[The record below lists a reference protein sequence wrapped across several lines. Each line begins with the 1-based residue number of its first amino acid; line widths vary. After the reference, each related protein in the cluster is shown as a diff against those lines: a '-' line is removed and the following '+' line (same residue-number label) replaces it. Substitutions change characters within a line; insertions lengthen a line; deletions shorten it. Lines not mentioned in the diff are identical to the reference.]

1 MKFSVALILLFSV
14 LTSTAQKKA
23 MSLIDFLNIPG
34 VSDPVLSPDGK
45 QFVYVKAES
54 DWKEGR
60 QISHLYRGGLDGVGI
75 KLTNGEK
82 GEVNPAWSPDGV
94 WISFVAKRPGDDEN
108 QLYVISNAGGEGFR
122 VVKHKTA
129 VRNVQ
134 WSDNQT
140 LYFLSSDPKTKEEE
154 KKDKLKDDVY
164 AYDENFKQTHLWRVH
179 IGDTAAT
186 RITSGNYS
194 INDYSIARTGGKII
208 LTRGTSPLVN
218 DGDKNELWL
227 VDMNGKNELQ
237 LTANS
242 ITETNAE
249 LSPDGK
255 SILFIANSNANFE
268 SYYNSKLFIMAASGG
283 KPVLALKEFPYDVTN
298 ARWSHDGSFI
308 YILANKGLDTQL
320 FTYNPGSS
328 TLKEITKG
336 DHALNS
342 WDYQPDVDQH
352 LVCIANEKSPGE
364 VWLLKGA
371 GQDAPTQLTHVFD
384 YLDRDFK
391 LPKQERVSWK
401 GADGVNVEGLLVY
414 PLDYS
419 EGRQYPLVV
428 QTHGGPASADHF
440 GLSRSYT
447 AYNTVLAAK
456 GYIVLLPNY
465 RGSTG
470 YGDAFLRDMVGSYFR
485 NAHLDVMKG
494 VDYLITRKLADPNR
508 MVKMGWSAGGHM
520 TNKLITFTPRFKA
533 ASSGA
538 GAANWVSMYGQSD
551 VRIYRTP
558 WFGGTPWQKNA
569 PIENYWNN
577 SPLKDI
583 SKVTTPTLFVVG
595 GSDVRVPPP
604 QSVEMYN
611 ALKSLGVP
619 THLYIA
625 PREPHGWAEL
635 RHRLNKMNLE
645 LEWFAKYALNEGYTW
660 EQGPEK

>member
-1 MKFSVALILLFSV
+1 MKFSLNFLLLLVAL
-14 LTSTAQKKA
+14 TASGQKKP
-23 MSLIDFLNIPG
+23 MTLIDFLNIPG
-34 VSDPVLSPDGK
+34 ISDPVLSPDGK
-45 QFVYVKAES
+45 QFVYVKSES

-60 QISHLYRGGLDGVGI
+60 QVGHLYRGGSDGEEL

-82 GEVNPAWSPDGV
+82 GETNPAWSPDGK
-94 WISFVAKRPGDDEN
+94 WISFVAKRSGDDEN
-108 QLYVISNAGGEGFR
+108 QLYVISNAGGEGAR

-129 VRNVQ
+129 VRNIQ

-154 KKDKLKDDVY
+154 KKEKLKDDVY

-179 IGDTAAT
+179 LGDTAAT

-194 INDYSIARTGGKII
+194 VNDYSITRTGEKII
-208 LTRGTSPLVN
+208 ITKGTSPLLN
-218 DGDKNELWL
+218 DGNKNELWL
-227 VDMNGKNELQ
+227 TDINGKNEVQ
-237 LTANS
+237 VTTNS
-242 ITETNAE
+242 IAEIHAE

-255 SILFIANSNANFE
+255 NILFVANSNANFE
-268 SYYNSKLFIMAASGG
+268 SYYNSKLFIVPATGG
-283 KPVLALKEFPYDVTN
+283 KPTIVLKEFPYEVLN
-298 ARWSHDGSFI
+298 ARWSRDGSVI
-308 YILANKGLDTQL
+308 YVLANKGLETQL
-320 FTYNPGSS
+320 FTFTMSNAS
-328 TLKEITKG
+328 LKEITRG
-336 DHALNS
+336 DHELNS
-342 WDYQPDVDQH
+342 WNYQPEVDQH
-352 LVCIANEKSPGE
+352 LVCIASEKSPGD
-364 VWLLKGA
+364 VWLLKGE
-371 GQDAPTQLTHVFD
+371 GKESTVQFTHVFD
-384 YLDRDFK
+384 YLDRNFSI
-391 LPKQERVSWK
+391 PKQERVTWK
-401 GADGVNVEGLLVY
+401 GADGVSVEGLLIY
-414 PLDYS
+414 PANYT
-419 EGRQYPLVV
+419 EGQQYPLVV

-447 AYNTVLAAK
+447 AYHPVLAAK
-456 GYIVLLPNY
+456 GYIILLPNY

-470 YGDAFLRDMVGSYFR
+470 YGDAFLRDMVGSYFK

-494 VDYLITRKLADPNR
+494 VDYLISRKLVDQNR

-538 GAANWVSMYGQSD
+538 GAANWISMYAQSD
-551 VRIYRTP
+551 IRIYRTA

-569 PIENYWNN
+569 PIETFWSN

-595 GSDVRVPPP
+595 GNDVRVPLP

-619 THLYIA
+619 THLYVA

-660 EQGPEK
+660 EKGPEK